1 MTLQTG
7 RESTRLSLAQT
18 PDDIAAFALA
28 IASIFVGALS
38 LELSTACKHPF
49 GVRVI
54 PRYMLA
60 ERSVRNNILYIMT
73 LHL

>member
-49 GVRVI
+49 GVNI
-54 PRYMLA
+54 TSPRHMLA
-60 ERSVRNNILYIMT
+60 ERNLRIVLHIMIVY
-73 LHL
+73 L